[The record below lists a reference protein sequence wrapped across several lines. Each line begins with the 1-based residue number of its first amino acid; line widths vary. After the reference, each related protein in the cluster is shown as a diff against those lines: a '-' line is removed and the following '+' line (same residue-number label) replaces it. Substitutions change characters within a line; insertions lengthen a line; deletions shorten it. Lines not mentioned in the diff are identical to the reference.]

1 MELDPRL
8 EASDLVPVA
17 SVPESSS
24 IAGRT
29 TGFADA
35 DTPST
40 NLGAARDQDLQR
52 DGDGDDDHHSG
63 DDQDG
68 GADPKRSRACEA
80 CRGLKVRCDP
90 DPDGGPCK
98 RCKKA
103 SRKCVVTQPT
113 RKRQKK
119 TDSRVSELERKIDAL
134 TASLQARAGGIPV
147 LPALGVSPS
156 PHVLGAN
163 SVSPGGGPN
172 EHTTPGSHGSS
183 YYRAPSTEGVASGGI
198 GSHERSWGS
207 ETATVRHGSLDRSNG
222 PSVTPPGGGSAAAA
236 PPQARVDPTPPA
248 FQPPMV
254 IAGQKRKLP
263 TRWSANADDEH
274 RQLPATAASSSFTP
288 VPDSDVVDRGILTM
302 AKATELF
309 ARYRDRMAPNL
320 PAVVHPPSMTV
331 SDLRKNKPVLFLST
345 MAAAASEDNDL
356 QKVLS
361 REVMLVFADKVFL
374 SGDKS
379 VEIVQALLVAVVWYW
394 PPEHFEELKF
404 YQLVHSAAV
413 MAIDIGLGKSF
424 GNKQPGTGLYN
435 WQSHPMRRQALPDPT
450 TVESR
455 RTWLACFFMASNTSI
470 SLRRPN
476 LIRWTPFMAESLEV
490 LESSPDAA
498 PSDKYFCHLVWT
510 HKLGEEVSNQFALED
525 ATARVNINEARTQH
539 TLRALERELENKRNS
554 VPEDIMRP
562 ALTLGFEMIN
572 LYMHEIVLHSKTAV
586 DQIRPPFNTDA
597 FKEGVIGPEPLSAA
611 HINAISSCLSAI
623 NGIFTTFLSLDVV
636 SVRCL
641 PVYNFVRVA
650 YALVILLKMYFTSS
664 NPTSDLGKVV
674 NKENLRVGYY
684 MDLLIDKFRAT
695 AADDRSR
702 PASKF
707 LVVLAMLKS
716 WFIKQGKLE
725 AKNNPQ
731 GGDGAGSTKSPSWP
745 EGDGSAGNKQL
756 LPFHRQNPQ
765 QQQQEPPRVNTPLQL
780 LSEVATGTGANKP
793 SGSARFLLGSFRNQP
808 QPFFYEANNNNNT
821 NTPSS
826 SASDGSPA
834 INPTTGPQQTSQPQ
848 QQPPFFAA
856 SSAAAASSEPA
867 WMSNLPTNIDMGL
880 ADGTGLDFTNL
891 GLTPEFQLSSEDLQ
905 EPWISDLFQGFQDA
919 GGGMFPF

>member
-1 MELDPRL
+1 
-8 EASDLVPVA
+8 
-17 SVPESSS
+17 
-24 IAGRT
+24 
-29 TGFADA
+29 
-35 DTPST
+35 
-40 NLGAARDQDLQR
+40 
-52 DGDGDDDHHSG
+52 
-63 DDQDG
+63 
-68 GADPKRSRACEA
+68 
-80 CRGLKVRCDP
+80 
-90 DPDGGPCK
+90 
-98 RCKKA
+98 
-103 SRKCVVTQPT
+103 
-113 RKRQKK
+113 
-119 TDSRVSELERKIDAL
+119 
-134 TASLQARAGGIPV
+134 
-147 LPALGVSPS
+147 
-156 PHVLGAN
+156 
-163 SVSPGGGPN
+163 
-172 EHTTPGSHGSS
+172 
-183 YYRAPSTEGVASGGI
+183 
-198 GSHERSWGS
+198 
-207 ETATVRHGSLDRSNG
+207 
-222 PSVTPPGGGSAAAA
+222 
-236 PPQARVDPTPPA
+236 
-248 FQPPMV
+248 
-254 IAGQKRKLP
+254 
-263 TRWSANADDEH
+263 
-274 RQLPATAASSSFTP
+274 
-288 VPDSDVVDRGILTM
+288 
-302 AKATELF
+302 
-309 ARYRDRMAPNL
+309 
-320 PAVVHPPSMTV
+320 
-331 SDLRKNKPVLFLST
+331 
-345 MAAAASEDNDL
+345 
-356 QKVLS
+356 
-361 REVMLVFADKVFL
+361 
-374 SGDKS
+374 
-379 VEIVQALLVAVVWYW
+379 
-394 PPEHFEELKF
+394 
-404 YQLVHSAAV
+404 
-413 MAIDIGLGKSF
+413 
-424 GNKQPGTGLYN
+424 
-435 WQSHPMRRQALPDPT
+435 
-450 TVESR
+450 
-455 RTWLACFFMASNTSI
+455 
-470 SLRRPN
+470 
-476 LIRWTPFMAESLEV
+476 
-490 LESSPDAA
+490 
-498 PSDKYFCHLVWT
+498 
-510 HKLGEEVSNQFALED
+510 
-525 ATARVNINEARTQH
+525 
-539 TLRALERELENKRNS
+539 
-554 VPEDIMRP
+554 
-562 ALTLGFEMIN
+562 MIN

-623 NGIFTTFLSLDVV
+623 NGIFTTFLSLDVA

-765 QQQQEPPRVNTPLQL
+765 QEPARVNTPLQL

-808 QPFFYEANNNNNT
+808 QPFFYEANNNNNA

-856 SSAAAASSEPA
+856 SSAAASSEPS
-867 WMSNLPTNIDMGL
+867 WMSNLPMNIDMGL

-891 GLTPEFQLSSEDLQ
+891 GLIPEFQLSSEDLQ